1 MDMQKS
7 SQTGKKILTTLF
19 LSYWKKIN
27 RPTSSSGNPNRFPVI
42 FFFFF
47 FAEIYTPCRFDS
59 QNSLGYEWLFITWIP
74 EHAPVREKMIY
85 ASTKATLKSQF
96 GSGQIK
102 EDILGT
108 VPVSIN

>member
-1 MDMQKS
+1 M
-7 SQTGKKILTTLF
+7 TINLLTFFLGVIIKIFKQNTACKTNTFRL
-19 LSYWKKIN
+19 
-27 RPTSSSGNPNRFPVI
+27 
-42 FFFFF
+42 
-47 FAEIYTPCRFDS
+47 DS

-74 EHAPVREKMIY
+74 EDAPVREKMIY

-108 VPVSIN
+108 VPVSELYEAKKIRS

>member
-1 MDMQKS
+1 MKNVQYNLIIS
-7 SQTGKKILTTLF
+7 FCNQFRL
-19 LSYWKKIN
+19 
-27 RPTSSSGNPNRFPVI
+27 
-42 FFFFF
+42 
-47 FAEIYTPCRFDS
+47 DS

-74 EHAPVREKMIY
+74 ENAPVREKMIY

-108 VPVSIN
+108 IPVSIYHSSIHVVNVF

>member
-1 MDMQKS
+1 MRTNLPTS
-7 SQTGKKILTTLF
+7 CLGKFRSFFEKNLF
-19 LSYWKKIN
+19 LS
-27 RPTSSSGNPNRFPVI
+27 
-42 FFFFF
+42 FFNQF
-47 FAEIYTPCRFDS
+47 RLDS

-74 EHAPVREKMIY
+74 EDAPIREKMIY

-108 VPVSIN
+108 VPVSI